1 MPVGT
6 FCSGGVDSSLV
17 TALAA
22 KLKGEPVN
30 TFSVGFD
37 EEDFDESAYARM
49 VSNHYRTVHHELRVG
64 NVKYNELFPADGL
77 AQRRAAGLR
86 ELGAHLRAERAGQAA
101 RHGRADG

>member
-22 KLKGEPVN
+22 RLKGEPVN

-37 EEDFDESAYARM
+37 EPDYDESAYARM
-49 VSNHYRTVHHELRVG
+49 VSEHYNTMHHQLRVG
-64 NVKYNELFPADGL
+64 NVEFSELFPQDGL

-86 ELGAHLRAERAGQAA
+86 QLRPHLRAEPSWPSST
-101 RHGRADG
+101 